1 VCYCVLLSVARQY
14 VHYIC
19 FQVANSN
26 TTYYYYKLKLKRIN
40 LPQIMSK
47 NRPKS
52 DESAPIMFGKDL
64 GQETS
69 VVDSYSFRGKHAR
82 FGAQKP

>member
-1 VCYCVLLSVARQY
+1 
-14 VHYIC
+14 
-19 FQVANSN
+19 
-26 TTYYYYKLKLKRIN
+26 
-40 LPQIMSK
+40 MSK

-52 DESAPIMFGKDL
+52 DESAPIMFGKGL

-69 VVDSYSFRGKHAR
+69 VVDSYYFRGKHAR